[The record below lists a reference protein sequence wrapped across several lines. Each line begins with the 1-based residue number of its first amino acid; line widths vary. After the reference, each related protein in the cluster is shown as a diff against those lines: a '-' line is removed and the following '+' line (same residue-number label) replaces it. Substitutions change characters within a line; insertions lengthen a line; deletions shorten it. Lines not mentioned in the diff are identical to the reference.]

1 MIELNEIL
9 IFMLSIVV
17 GFLATQLWRVNRK
30 ANKFEKY
37 FYLALNEMPYIQERQ
52 LMNEFNESK

>member
-9 IFMLSIVV
+9 IFTLSVVV

-37 FYLALNEMPYIQERQ
+37 FYLALHQMPYIQERQ
-52 LMNEFNESK
+52 LMNEFNDNK

>member
-1 MIELNEIL
+1 MIELSEIL

-17 GFLATQLWRVNRK
+17 GFLATQLWIVNRK

-37 FYLALNEMPYIQERQ
+37 FYLALHQMPYIQERQ
-52 LMNEFNESK
+52 LINEFNETK

>member
-9 IFMLSIVV
+9 IFMLSVVV

-37 FYLALNEMPYIQERQ
+37 FYRALHQMPYIQERQ

>member
-9 IFMLSIVV
+9 IFMLSVVV
-17 GFLATQLWRVNRK
+17 GFLATQLFRVNRK

-37 FYLALNEMPYIQERQ
+37 FYLALHQMPYIQERQ
-52 LMNEFNESK
+52 LKNEFNDNK

>member
-9 IFMLSIVV
+9 IFALSIVV
-17 GFLATQLWRVNRK
+17 GFLATQLWIVNRK

-37 FYLALNEMPYIQERQ
+37 FYLALNEMQYVKERQ
-52 LMNEFNESK
+52 IMNEFNDNK